1 MSPRIEVVRPG
12 LIVGYGAGKPVG
24 AAALVRGSNPPQW
37 VAHRLGAPAY
47 TTGLSDLAARELLL
61 DWAREREQAR

>member
-24 AAALVRGSNPPQW
+24 SAALVRGSNPPEW
-37 VAHRLGAPAY
+37 VACRLGSPTY
-47 TTGLSDLAARELLL
+47 VTGLSDIGAHELLL